1 MSNLNIEEAIEAQRK
16 VITYDT
22 FDFTVELLL
31 NKFSP
36 VNPIVDEDKDVFI
49 PDYQRNFVWKDE
61 QKARFIESVIL
72 GLPIPIM
79 FFAKTK
85 DNNMEIIDGSQR
97 IRTLYDFYNNKI
109 KLMHLKKLD
118 MLNNFRYSDLP
129 LSQKKNFKNSIL
141 RVAVINN
148 ATSEI
153 KKDLFDRINTSSTKA
168 EPMEV
173 RIGSHTGKFMDFILS
188 CAQNKTF
195 ISLTP
200 MSNQLIKK
208 RNREEL
214 VLRLFAYAENLSSYS
229 NNVKNML
236 DKYLEQKNDK
246 VSDNDIFEYQRR
258 FDKLLE
264 FVKKNFPHGFRIKN
278 LNSKNIS
285 RIEFEAIA
293 IGSYLALLENP
304 QLDKVDT
311 SWLNNTEFIN
321 YVTTDGRSNTN
332 ERVLGRIGYVKTHL
346 LGENG

>member
-1 MSNLNIEEAIEAQRK
+1 MNVVSIEEAIEAQRK

-36 VNPIVDEDKDVFI
+36 VNPIIDENKDVFI

-79 FFAKTK
+79 FFARTK

-109 KLMHLKKLD
+109 KLMHLKKLSV
-118 MLNNFRYSDLP
+118 LNNFKYSDLP

-141 RVAVINN
+141 RIAVINN
-148 ATSEI
+148 ATNEI

-188 CAQNKTF
+188 CAQDEKF

-200 MSNQLIKK
+200 MSQQLIKK

-214 VLRLFAYAENLSSYS
+214 VLRLFAYAENLDSYS

-236 DKYLEQKNDK
+236 DKYLEQKNETVTD
-246 VSDNDIFEYQRR
+246 DDINGYQER
-258 FDKLLE
+258 FNRLLN
-264 FVKKNFPHGFRIKN
+264 FIKKNFEHGFRIKN

-293 IGSYLALLENP
+293 IGSYLALMQNP
-304 QLDKVDT
+304 DLDNIETD
-311 SWLNNTEFIN
+311 WLQNPEFVN

-332 ERVLGRIGYVKTHL
+332 ERVLGRIEYVKTHI
-346 LGENG
+346 LGING